1 MKIEIISDTIC
12 PWCFIGKRRFERAL
26 ELRPQPD
33 VEVTWHPYQLNPD
46 MPVAGMDRQTF
57 LAARSGGAARAG
69 RRHEVIAAAGRGQG
83 IEFRFDLIPRT
94 PNTLASHR
102 LVHLAGLRQ
111 RQDVVVE
118 ALFQAYFTDGW
129 DIGDMSVLAAIA
141 AEAGLDRLEAAAYLA
156 GDEDEAFVL
165 AEDERNRTLGVNGVP
180 CFIIEGTYAV
190 CGAQSPEIFHQ
201 LFDLIRADADAA
213 GAAAAE

>member
-69 RRHEVIAAAGRGQG
+69 RRPEVIAAAGRGQG
-83 IEFRFDLIPRT
+83 IDFRFDLIPRT

-102 LVHLAGLRQ
+102 LVHLVGGQILQQLEGSWTGNLQLGERCQVEHAGPLSR
-111 RQDVVVE
+111 
-118 ALFQAYFTDGW
+118 GP
-129 DIGDMSVLAAIA
+129 VL
-141 AEAGLDRLEAAAYLA
+141 GGNDRGPVTRLPA
-156 GDEDEAFVL
+156 
-165 AEDERNRTLGVNGVP
+165 
-180 CFIIEGTYAV
+180 
-190 CGAQSPEIFHQ
+190 
-201 LFDLIRADADAA
+201 
-213 GAAAAE
+213 